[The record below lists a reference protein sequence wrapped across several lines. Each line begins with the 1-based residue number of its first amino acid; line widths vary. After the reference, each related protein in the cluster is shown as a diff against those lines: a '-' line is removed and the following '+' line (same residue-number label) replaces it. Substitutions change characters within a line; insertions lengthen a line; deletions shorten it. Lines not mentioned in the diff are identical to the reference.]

1 MAKVLQFRRF
11 TTAGLGAVTGA
22 AGELIVDTTLNQLTV
37 HDGVTAGGWYAANN
51 IILQNSLGVNL
62 SQNSNITLA
71 YASSNSAAS
80 FANGAFVTAN
90 SAASFANGSFVTA
103 NSAASFANGA
113 FGQANSAASF
123 ANGSFGQANSA
134 ASFANGSFGQA
145 NSAASFANG
154 SFGQANSAASFAN
167 GSFGQANSAA
177 SFANGAFTLAN
188 TKVISSGYTANSFVF
203 ANSTGNIVTTSSLIY
218 YTSNNSLYVTGNI
231 IQNSINTNR
240 TILRNLIKGSYANLD
255 NISATVNT
263 AGFPAI
269 GTITGT
275 IPVYWS
281 WKLIKSAAA
290 ISGSANTGVTLTTAN
305 VSIGVPSGITTGGDT
320 VEVFLTDQSG
330 NNFYRLIYTQ
340 MVTAGNASILI
351 ERLG

>member
-113 FGQANSAASF
+113 
-123 ANGSFGQANSA
+123 FGQANSA

-290 ISGSANTGVTLTTAN
+290 ISGSANTGVTLTTSN
-305 VSIGVPSGITTGGDT
+305 VSIGVPSGITAGGDT

>member
-134 ASFANGSFGQA
+134 ASFANGSFGQ
-145 NSAASFANG
+145 S
-154 SFGQANSAASFAN
+154 NSAASFAN

-290 ISGSANTGVTLTTAN
+290 ISGSANTGVTLTTSN